1 MCLAG
6 ARTYGN
12 HFHAPTLFYNSTHTL
27 LVKHF
32 KHTSKTMIYLTSMT
46 QEQALQILK
55 TGASVFLTGEPGAGK
70 SYTIRQYIDYLIQ
83 HNVNP
88 SVTASTG
95 IAATHIGGMT
105 IHSWSGL
112 GIKNDLSI
120 YDLEAMLEKEY
131 VVKRLTKAKVLII
144 DEISMLSSNTLDMI
158 ERVCSYV
165 RQSEKPFGGLQVVF
179 VGDFFQLPPIV
190 KMTEKQSSLEMFEQS
205 NMAFTSNAWRRLSPV
220 ICYITEQHRQSDAE
234 FMSVLKNIREN
245 KVDTEVHNILQK
257 RIVKKKLSEEGL
269 DEIVKVTK
277 LYSHNIHVDKVN
289 NLELGLISDKIKIF
303 EMTKTGKDFVVDTLI
318 KNCLSPY
325 KLELK
330 KGAKVMCTKNNPEKG
345 FVNGSV
351 GEVVKFS
358 SKTTYPTVRFT
369 NEKGY
374 SREVEI
380 EPMDWS
386 VEDNGRK
393 VATISQIPLRLAWAM
408 TIHKS
413 QGMSLDEAMMDISNV
428 FEYGQGYVALSRV
441 RTLAGLHLVGYN
453 DMALKV
459 HPEVLEKD
467 VEFKEKSIDAEY
479 EFAKMKKDEL
489 AKIQKNY
496 IDSIGSSEPIEKE
509 KKWGTG
515 STGKRVYKTSKLK
528 KKKED
533 MHSQDID
540 YGFEEVIY

>member
-1 MCLAG
+1 
-6 ARTYGN
+6 
-12 HFHAPTLFYNSTHTL
+12 
-27 LVKHF
+27 
-32 KHTSKTMIYLTSMT
+32 MT
-46 QEQALQILK
+46 QDQALHILK
-55 TGASVFLTGEPGAGK
+55 TGASVFLTGEPGSGK
-70 SYTIRQYIDYLIQ
+70 SYTIKTYIDYLISKG
-83 HNVNP
+83 VTP

-112 GIKNDLSI
+112 GIKSELSI

-144 DEISMLSSNTLDMI
+144 DEISMLSANTLDMI

-165 RQSEKPFGGLQVVF
+165 RQNESKPFGGLQVIF
-179 VGDFFQLPPIV
+179 VGDFFQLPPII
-190 KMTEKQSSLEMFEQS
+190 KTSDRMSSLEMFEESQL
-205 NMAFTSNAWRRLSPV
+205 AFNSPAWKKTDPIV
-220 ICYITEQHRQSDAE
+220 CYLTEQHRQSDAE
-234 FMSVLKNIREN
+234 FVSVLKSIREN
-245 KVDTEVHNILQK
+245 KVDTDVHNILQK
-257 RIVKKKLSEEGL
+257 RILKKDKVDME
-269 DEIVKVTK
+269 KVTK

-289 NLELGLISDKIKIF
+289 NLELGLISDNIKIF
-303 EMTKTGKDFVVDTLI
+303 EMTKTGKDFIVDNLV

-345 FVNGSV
+345 FVNGSI
-351 GEVVKFS
+351 GEVLKFS
-358 SKTTYPTVRFT
+358 KSTGFPIIKFV

-380 EPMDWS
+380 EPMEWS
-386 VEDNGRK
+386 IEDGGRK
-393 VATISQIPLRLAWAM
+393 VATIKQIPLRLAWAM

-441 RTLAGLHLVGYN
+441 RTLKGLYLIGYN
-453 DMALKV
+453 EMALKV

-467 VEFKEKSIDAEY
+467 VLFKERSEEADYEFNKMMRDELFKIQDNYITSIAPTGNEPKEKSNYFAY
-479 EFAKMKKDEL
+479 KKKNGFAKKP
-489 AKIQKNY
+489 A
-496 IDSIGSSEPIEKE
+496 
-509 KKWGTG
+509 
-515 STGKRVYKTSKLK
+515 K
-528 KKKED
+528 KKTKSYD
-533 MHSQDID
+533 VDSDID

>member
-1 MCLAG
+1 
-6 ARTYGN
+6 
-12 HFHAPTLFYNSTHTL
+12 
-27 LVKHF
+27 
-32 KHTSKTMIYLTSMT
+32 MT
-46 QEQALQILK
+46 QDQALQILK
-55 TGASVFLTGEPGAGK
+55 TGASVFLTGEPGSGK
-70 SYTIRQYIDYLIQ
+70 SYTIKTYIDYLIGKGIT
-83 HNVNP
+83 P

-112 GIKNDLSI
+112 GIKSELSI

-131 VVKRLTKAKVLII
+131 VVKRVGKAKVLII

-158 ERVCSYV
+158 ERVCSFI
-165 RQSEKPFGGLQVVF
+165 RHNESKPFGGLQIIF
-179 VGDFFQLPPIV
+179 VGDFFQLPPII
-190 KMTEKQSSLEMFEQS
+190 KTTDRTSTLEMFENSQL
-205 NMAFTSNAWRRLSPV
+205 AFNAPAWTKTNPV
-220 ICYITEQHRQSDAE
+220 VCYLTEQHRQSDKE

-257 RIVKKKLSEEGL
+257 RILNKKTGSENME
-269 DEIVKVTK
+269 KVTK

-303 EMTKTGKDFVVDTLI
+303 EMTKVGKDFIVDNLV

-351 GEVVKFS
+351 GEVVRFSKITTFPVIKF
-358 SKTTYPTVRFT
+358 V

-374 SREVEI
+374 TREVEI
-380 EPMDWS
+380 EPMEWS
-386 VEDNGRK
+386 IDDGGKK
-393 VATISQIPLRLAWAM
+393 VATIKQVPLRLAWAM

-441 RTLAGLHLVGYN
+441 RTLKGLHLIGYN
-453 DMALKV
+453 EMALKV

-467 VEFKEKSIDAEY
+467 VEFKEKSEDADY
-479 EFAKMKKDEL
+479 EFSKLMPKEL
-489 AKIQKNY
+489 NTIHDNY
-496 IDSIGSSEPIEKE
+496 IATIAPTGSESKE
-509 KKWGTG
+509 K
-515 STGKRVYKTSKLK
+515 SSYFAYKKSSKKSSGFAK
-528 KKKED
+528 KPKAKKTKSYD
-533 MHSQDID
+533 TDGDVD